1 MRDGVPTHVPADA
14 AIEPLRRWFA
24 AAGRTPFPF
33 QVQTWQAYL
42 AGQSGLVHAPTGS
55 GKTLAVLG
63 GPMAERLLR
72 APGGFAPMRRRES
85 TTAAVTRRGTDP
97 FTVIWLTPLRALAND
112 TAHALVEATGGLG
125 LPWSIE
131 LRTSDTSATIRKR
144 QQDRLPT
151 VLVTTP
157 ESLSLLISYPDAR
170 QRMASLRCAI
180 VDEWHELLST
190 KRGVQ
195 TELGLA
201 RLRAWNP
208 ALRVWGLSATLANL
222 EEAARVLTPPQTGAG
237 CALIHARLK
246 KQVRIDTLL
255 PERIERFPWAG
266 HIGARMVEPVAD
278 ALSAGGSTLV
288 FCNTRSQTEIWFK
301 LLMDLRPDWLG
312 QVAIHHGSLDRRIRQ
327 QVEALLRAGKLRA
340 VVCTSSLDLGVDF
353 SAVDRVVQVGSPK
366 GIARLM
372 QRAGRSGHRPGQVS
386 QALCVPT
393 HAFELLEF
401 SAAREGALAR
411 DVESRRPILKPL
423 DVLAQHVV
431 TIAVGGGFCPRELL
445 DEVRTTHAYAGL
457 TDQEWGWVL
466 DFVERGGP
474 TLTAYPRFAR
484 VRRDPASD
492 RYAVA
497 SPQVARLHR
506 LGIGTITA
514 DGAVQLV
521 SGRGKKLGTI
531 EESFI
536 GKLKP
541 GDAFVFAGKV
551 LELLSVRQMT
561 ARVRPAKR
569 SRGTVPQWMGGRF
582 PMSTQLAARVRQRL
596 DEARRGVFID
606 DEMRRIAPLL
616 SVQARWS
623 ALPAPGEL
631 LVESVQTREGGHHF
645 LFPFLGRLVHEG
657 LGAVLAHRIHRAH
670 DVPVTATLTDYGIE
684 LHLPRLIAFDE
695 AEWRRLLSPDRIVDD
710 LLACLNAGELTKRQ
724 FREIARIA
732 GLLVVG
738 HPGQPR
744 SNRQLQASSELFYEV
759 FREFD
764 PQNLLLEQARREVLE
779 QQLEV
784 SRLKSSLEHLAAQRL
799 VLKSTDQISPLAFP
813 LWAQRLSSQTV
824 RVENAQQRIDR
835 MLKQLEDAMDAE
847 AEVTL

>member
-1 MRDGVPTHVPADA
+1 MRDGVPTLPPTDA

-24 AAGRTPFPF
+24 AAGRTPFSF
-33 QVQTWQAYL
+33 QIETWQAYL
-42 AGQSGLVHAPTGS
+42 AGRSGLVHAPTGS
-55 GKTLAVLG
+55 GKTLAVFG
-63 GPMAERLLR
+63 GPMAERLALAPVGSPSPRR
-72 APGGFAPMRRRES
+72 AES
-85 TTAAVTRRGTDP
+85 KRAAAAVTRKRTDP

-112 TAHALVEATGGLG
+112 TAHALAEAADGLG
-125 LPWSIE
+125 LPWSVE
-131 LRTSDTSATIRKR
+131 LRTSDTTSTVRKR

-170 QRMASLRCAI
+170 ERMASLRCAI

-195 TELGLA
+195 AELGLA

-222 EEAARVLTPPQTGAG
+222 DEAAAVLAPMGHRE
-237 CALIHARLK
+237 LVHAHLPK
-246 KQVRIDTLL
+246 ELRIDTLL
-255 PERIERFPWAG
+255 PEKIERFPWAG
-266 HIGARMVEPVAD
+266 HIGAKMVDPVAE
-278 ALSAGGSTLV
+278 ALAGGGSTLV

-301 LLMDLRPDWLG
+301 LLLEMRPAWLG
-312 QVAIHHGSLDRRIRQ
+312 EIAIHHGSLDRRIRQ

-401 SAAREGALAR
+401 SAARQGVLER
-411 DVESRRPILKPL
+411 DVESRPPVRKPL

-431 TIAVGGGFCPRELL
+431 TVAAGGGFLSAELL
-445 DEVRTTHAYAGL
+445 AEVRSTHAYADL
-457 TDQEWGWVL
+457 ADQEWGWVI
-466 DFVERGGP
+466 DFVECGGP

-484 VRRDPASD
+484 VAADPATG
-492 RYAVA
+492 RYGIA
-497 SPQVARLHR
+497 SAQLARLHR

-521 SGRGKKLGTI
+521 TGGGKKLGTI

-541 GDAFVFAGKV
+541 GDAFVFAGRV
-551 LELLSVRQMT
+551 LELVGVRQMT

-569 SRGTVPQWMGGRF
+569 SRGAVPQWMGGRF

-596 DEARRGVFID
+596 DEARQGVYAD
-606 DEMRRIAPLL
+606 DEMRRVAPLL
-616 SVQARWS
+616 AVQARWS
-623 ALPAPGEL
+623 AIPAPDDL
-631 LVESVQTREGGHHF
+631 LVESVRTREGGHHF

-657 LGAVLAHRIHRAH
+657 LGAVLAHRIHRLHA
-670 DVPVTATLTDYGIE
+670 VPVTATLTDYGIE

-695 AEWRRLLSPDRIVDD
+695 AEWRSLLAPAGLLDD

-732 GLLVVG
+732 GLLMVG

-764 PQNLLLEQARREVLE
+764 PENLLLEQARREVLE
-779 QQLEV
+779 RQLEV
-784 SRLKSSLEHLAAQRL
+784 GRLNSALEHLTTQRL
-799 VLKSTDQISPLAFP
+799 VLKSTDRISPLAFP

-835 MLKQLEDAMDAE
+835 MLKQLEEAIDAE
-847 AEVTL
+847 AEVML